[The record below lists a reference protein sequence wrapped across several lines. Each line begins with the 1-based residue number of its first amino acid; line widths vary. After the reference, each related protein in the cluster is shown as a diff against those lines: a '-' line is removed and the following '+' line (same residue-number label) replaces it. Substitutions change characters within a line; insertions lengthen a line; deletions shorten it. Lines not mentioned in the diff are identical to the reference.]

1 MLSVSQVVKQYSTV
15 RAVDGVSF
23 TVQAGEV
30 LGLLGP
36 NGAGK
41 TTTIRMIL
49 NIIPPDSGVITFDGK
64 PFGADIRNIV
74 GYLPEERGLYR
85 KSTVLNTILYFA
97 SLKGVQVAAA
107 KRKAY
112 DLLTRFDLASY
123 YNRKVEELSKGNQQK
138 IQFIIAILHDPALLI
153 LDEPFAGLDPINQ
166 ILLNDIIMELKKAGR
181 AIIFS
186 THQMEQAEKLCDSI
200 CLINRGAIV
209 ASGALSTLKQ
219 RYGRQSL
226 RLEYEGDGAFLRSLE
241 GVENAQIYENYA
253 ELTLSPG
260 VPPSRLFRVIGRSD
274 NGIEIS
280 KFESTYP
287 SLNAIFLDLVGH
299 STPAAQERSGVQ

>member
-1 MLSVSQVVKQYSTV
+1 MLLVSDVAKQYATV

-23 TVQAGEV
+23 GVNAGEV

-41 TTTIRMIL
+41 TTTIRIIL
-49 NIIPPDSGVITFDGK
+49 NIIRPDAGTITFDGR
-64 PFGADIRNIV
+64 PFGDDVRNTI

-97 SLKGVQVAAA
+97 SLKGIPVAAA

-112 DLLTRFDLASY
+112 DLLTRFDLVSH
-123 YNRKVEELSKGNQQK
+123 YNRRIEELSKGNQQK
-138 IQFIIAILHDPALLI
+138 IQFIIAILHDPSLLI

-166 ILLNDIIMELKKAGR
+166 ILLSDIIMELRKAGR

-186 THQMEQAEKLCDSI
+186 THQMDQAEKLCDSI
-200 CLINRGAIV
+200 CLINHGAIV
-209 ASGALSTLKQ
+209 AKGGLSELKQ

-226 RLEYEGDGAFLRSLE
+226 RLEFEGDGAFLRTLD
-241 GVENAQIYENYA
+241 GVQHAYVYENYA
-253 ELTLSPG
+253 ELVLSPG
-260 VPPSRLFRVIGRSD
+260 SSPPELFRTIGRSG
-274 NGIEIS
+274 NELAVT

-299 STPAAQERSGVQ
+299 TAVSGKGPNGTT